1 MRLSLHKLSKM
12 DENEVLILRNKIEHL
27 TVDAA
32 LKEVIAWYPLQV
44 CFASSLSAEDQAI
57 LHMIATQNLPIRVI
71 TLDTGRLFEETY
83 DLLEKS
89 RLRYKINIEVISPD
103 YKEVEKLVNE
113 KGINLFYYSVE
124 NRRMCCGVRKVEP
137 LKRALDGMK
146 IWITGLRRQQS
157 QTREHAQ
164 LLEWDELNGLLKFNP
179 LITWTD
185 EQLWNFI
192 HSHQIPYNPLHDKGY
207 PSIGCEPCTRAI
219 QPGEDVRAGRWWWES
234 QEGRECGIHK

>member
-57 LHMIATQNLPIRVI
+57 LHIIATQNLPIRVI

-83 DLLEKS
+83 GLLEKS
-89 RLRYKINIEVISPD
+89 RLRYKINIEVIFPD